1 MSQTPYAV
9 TWTSQCQ
16 RMPKPATEVPLHKYS
31 RLLLF
36 VLCREYQGALHIAYL
51 EALRVMQK
59 ICIGLTVKDRAYE
72 GLGVLVDL
80 LLRAVGAEH
89 LVKLVQLACAAARI
103 VDGQL
108 ALLAYLTAACQHRH
122 NPKSMPRSSNGAC
135 TYWWLLQDMC
145 S

>member
-1 MSQTPYAV
+1 
-9 TWTSQCQ
+9 
-16 RMPKPATEVPLHKYS
+16 
-31 RLLLF
+31 
-36 VLCREYQGALHIAYL
+36 
-51 EALRVMQK
+51 VMQK
-59 ICIGLTVKDRAYE
+59 GCIGLTVKDRAYE

-80 LLRAVGAEH
+80 LLRAVGAEN

-108 ALLAYLTAACQHRH
+108 ALLADLTAACQHRH

-145 S
+145 SWKRQCSGVNMADPDPMRNGAASCAGSCQDSAIVNRQVTIMLVLR